1 MSSAS
6 IVLDTRFL
14 AQVEDSAKWE
24 DRFDLLVSELREEYG
39 PRFFWPGTNTS
50 ADLDIVFVLY
60 PPGHH
65 QRVIEDR
72 VLEGYISTHAKRLA
86 QVHVIVI
93 GRNSKDAKVQISDVV
108 DLVNAQCIPLGVKAD
123 ATRVLRPEE
132 LDDAVRTTLVRLF
145 TRRQGG
151 VARPLDELPLAESPG
166 VTNPSYSPRPPYESS
181 DL

>member
-6 IVLDTRFL
+6 IVLDTHFL
-14 AQVEDSAKWE
+14 AQVEDAARWE

-39 PRFFWPGTNTS
+39 PCFFWLGTNPS
-50 ADLDIVFVLY
+50 ADLDIVFALY

-65 QRVIEDR
+65 HRVVVDR
-72 VLEGYISTHAKRLA
+72 VLEDYISTQAGRLA
-86 QVHVIVI
+86 HVHVIVI
-93 GRNSKDAKVQISDVV
+93 GRNSKDAKVQTSDVV

-123 ATRVLRPEE
+123 ATRILRPEE

-151 VARPLDELPLAESPG
+151 VPRPPDELPLAESSG